1 MYKNSQFATC
11 KILNLCINF
20 ASFSNNFWSVSGTSQ
35 SVRETFTFLVQ
46 INSHTRWKAERFYAM
61 YFSFFNYIN
70 MQILPLALKLL

>member
-1 MYKNSQFATC
+1 MYKCSQFATC

-46 INSHTRWKAERFYAM
+46 INSHTRWKAKRFYAM

-70 MQILPLALKLL
+70 MHILPFALKLL